1 MTINNKREIGKIEKI
16 SRRTDNKNKKIKED
30 KKFY

>member
-1 MTINNKREIGKIEKI
+1 MTINSKREIGKIEKI
-16 SRRTDNKNKKIKED
+16 SRRRDNKYKKIKED